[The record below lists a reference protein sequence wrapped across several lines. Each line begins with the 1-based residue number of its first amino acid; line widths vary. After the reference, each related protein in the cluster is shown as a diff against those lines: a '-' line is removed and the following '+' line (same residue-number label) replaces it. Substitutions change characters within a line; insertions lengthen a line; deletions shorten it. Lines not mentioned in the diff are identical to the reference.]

1 MTVFWADQCGVLL
14 NKKYISQIFPSKG
27 YSNVENLNAIMRF
40 SIFVSISS
48 YAMTRKPWTL
58 SIMIFGAF
66 VTLLLNEHE
75 KSHKKVSEEKF
86 GSVACKSAKNK
97 SKVETSGKGCREPT
111 QPNPFMNPPV
121 TDFDVAQK
129 YEDGACSVNNKNVR
143 RKMNK
148 YFNDGTFRDF
158 NDFYGRNGG
167 RQFYTVA
174 ASSIPSNQENF
185 LNYVYGGKNQ
195 HTCKTNS
202 CYCQGYG
209 YGASGS
215 TSLAM
220 DARNANSMNNIEE
233 LEKQRDPRE
242 SRSKYSKYAK

>member
-1 MTVFWADQCGVLL
+1 
-14 NKKYISQIFPSKG
+14 
-27 YSNVENLNAIMRF
+27 
-40 SIFVSISS
+40 
-48 YAMTRKPWTL
+48 
-58 SIMIFGAF
+58 
-66 VTLLLNEHE
+66 
-75 KSHKKVSEEKF
+75 
-86 GSVACKSAKNK
+86 
-97 SKVETSGKGCREPT
+97 
-111 QPNPFMNPPV
+111 MNPSV
-121 TDFDVAQK
+121 IDFDVAQK
-129 YEDGACSVNNKNVR
+129 YEDGACSVNNKKVR

-148 YFNDGTFRDF
+148 YFNEGTFRDF
-158 NDFYGRNGG
+158 KDFFGRNGA

-174 ASSIPSNQENF
+174 ASSVPSNQENF

-220 DARNANSMNNIEE
+220 NARYANNNNNIEE
-233 LEKQRDPRE
+233 LEEQTDPRE

>member
-1 MTVFWADQCGVLL
+1 MTVFWADQYGVLS
-14 NKKYISQIFPSKG
+14 NKNYISQIFPSKS

-75 KSHKKVSEEKF
+75 KSDKNISKEKF
-86 GSVACKSAKNK
+86 GSTACKLTKNK
-97 SKVETSGKGCREPT
+97 TNSKSSNKGCRTPT
-111 QPNPFMNPPV
+111 QPNPFMNP
-121 TDFDVAQK
+121 TLADFDVAQK
-129 YEDGACSVNNKNVR
+129 HEGGACSVNNKNVR
-143 RKMNK
+143 RRMNR

-158 NDFYGRNGG
+158 KDFFGRNGT

-209 YGASGS
+209 YGASDS

-220 DARNANSMNNIEE
+220 DARYAYNNNIEE
-233 LEKQRDPRE
+233 LEKQRDPIK
-242 SRSKYSKYAK
+242 SRSKYSKYVK